1 MESGKHMSRKAYKM
15 TLGLLYLL
23 SLIVLDLWFLYVCG
37 IFGRGRGLEG
47 TDAIVI
53 PLLPLWLASGVTVLV
68 WIFLRLAVAVEPLT
82 DEDRR
87 RPLLQR
93 LSYLQLFACSG
104 TLVGIMWGVSFLL
117 IKYLAVERIE
127 SSAWD
132 VACIFASHFL
142 TAALAAAFLYAGAH
156 IRQVVVTLF
165 CCLLFILTIAA
176 NSIVI
181 NTAYYMNN
189 PGQLDFQLEQY
200 YKEHG
205 IAQTPAETQEI
216 PQETTKEEE
225 ADRWTVYAASAL
237 VHYCYEYGEDSDT
250 GDTPCFADR
259 LLADY
264 GFLLREK
271 PDEDY
276 AGRGYSWLDGK
287 EWLEGIDYYYLYKLV
302 SLILGEGPEQEEKVY
317 RTVSEEVLPGVWEE
331 LNAGNLY
338 PSSRL
343 ESLVNLLDYAY
354 HDLQSPGDEKL
365 ETLYGLMSVQQIDTI
380 AGNALLPYF
389 GQPYAMLHSGFDD
402 SHVLWAYSFW
412 ARRWHDGHT
421 GLCRKLLDKV
431 LEEYPNRTCTAEQMK
446 ATDRH
451 YREKR
456 LENKLT
462 AADVLREIENAFAGV
477 PRPDPQL
484 PLIDRMEESDPLI
497 AMGEKYN
504 RYTWQKLPD
513 KIIRNGTEVLWHFI
527 PRGFHYYLPAFLTAA
542 VRNDCPEKEL
552 DTLLIQSLTYVHT
565 ESEVRYGRFSLFSH
579 EQGRAVHHFL
589 EWMASRRHDDES
601 SPSAAASLLRQA
613 DESWWMG
620 YE

>member
-1 MESGKHMSRKAYKM
+1 MECGKYMNRKAYKM

-23 SLIVLDLWFLYVCG
+23 SLIALELWFLYACG
-37 IFGRGRGLEG
+37 ILRGGMGLEG

-53 PLLPLWLASGVTVLV
+53 PLLPLWLASGVTALV

-87 RPLLQR
+87 RPVLQR

-104 TLVGIMWGVSFLL
+104 TLVGIMWGASFLL
-117 IKYLAVERIE
+117 IKYQAVERIE

-165 CCLLFILTIAA
+165 CCLLFLLTIAA

-189 PGQLDFQLEQY
+189 PGQLDFQREQY
-200 YKEHG
+200 NREHG
-205 IAQTPAETQEI
+205 IVQVPAETQE
-216 PQETTKEEE
+216 PTEGEEEE
-225 ADRWTVYAASAL
+225 ADRWTTYAASAL

-250 GDTPCFADR
+250 TPCFADR

-264 GFLLREK
+264 GFLLRER

-276 AGRGYSWLDGK
+276 ADRGYSWLDGK
-287 EWLEGIDYYYLYKLV
+287 EWIGGSDYYYLYKLV
-302 SLILGEGPEQEEKVY
+302 SLILGEGSEQDEEEVY
-317 RTVSEEVLPGVWEE
+317 RAVSEEVLPGVWEG
-331 LNAGNLY
+331 LNARNLY

-365 ETLYGLMSVQQIDTI
+365 ETLYYLMSVQQIDTI

-412 ARRWHDGHT
+412 ARRWHDGHI

-431 LEEYPNRTCTAEQMK
+431 LEEYPNRSCTAERMK
-446 ATDRH
+446 TTDRY
-451 YREKR
+451 YREKSQ
-456 LENKLT
+456 ENKLT
-462 AADVLREIENAFAGV
+462 AADVLREIENAFGDV

-484 PLIDRMEESDPLI
+484 PLMDPMEESDSLR
-497 AMGEKYN
+497 ALGEKYN
-504 RYTWQKLPD
+504 RYTWQKLPA
-513 KIIRNGTEVLWHFI
+513 KIIHNGTEVLWHFI
-527 PRGFHYYLPAFLTAA
+527 PRGFHYYLPAFLTEA
-542 VRNDCPEKEL
+542 VRNDRPEKGL
-552 DTLLIQSLTYVHT
+552 DTLLIEILTYVHT
-565 ESEVRYGRFSLFSH
+565 EPEVRYVRFSLFSD
-579 EQGRAVHHFL
+579 EQGRAIHHFL
-589 EWMASRRHDDES
+589 QWMAFTRRDDES
-601 SPSAAASLLRQA
+601 GPCAAASLLRQA